1 MKDKNKPK
9 EKIKYKVDVTRTS
22 YDTQT
27 YIIEAEN
34 EDEAYDLAIEEACND
49 SWGSG
54 NAEYEVED
62 IDLANDE
69 DIQYENDDE

>member
-1 MKDKNKPK
+1 MKDKP
-9 EKIKYKVDVTRTS
+9 KIKYKVDVTRTS

-34 EDEAYDLAIEEACND
+34 EEEAYDLAIEEACND

-54 NAEYEVED
+54 NADYEVEE
-62 IDLANDE
+62 IDFANDE
-69 DIQYENDDE
+69 DIANEDID